1 MFASPTYTDLDN
13 EKTYTPTTLNNTT
26 DNIGE
31 VKIEQLVDVKRKT
44 VYTLNQLDKTIAN
57 LNNQLQKIQIDITDY
72 TNLRKEVETAA
83 KTVTLKSKT

>member
-1 MFASPTYTDLDN
+1 MFTSPIYTDLDT
-13 EKTYTPTTLNNTT
+13 EKTYTPTTLDNTT

-31 VKIEQLVDVKRKT
+31 VKIKQLVDVNRKT

-57 LNNQLQKIQIDITDY
+57 LNNQLQRIQIDITDY

>member
-1 MFASPTYTDLDN
+1 M
-13 EKTYTPTTLNNTT
+13 
-26 DNIGE
+26 
-31 VKIEQLVDVKRKT
+31 KIKQLVDVNRKT

-57 LNNQLQKIQIDITDY
+57 LNNQLQRIQIDITDY